1 MFRYLDASDGS
12 FLQKDKDYSRL
23 LKKLNNFTE
32 CLPSEDKELL
42 LKMINEVYYKYQK
55 SILTKSESDTELLL
69 SMLMALVTKQNLEIE
84 RLKKRH
90 LFYVTFLPAL

>member
-1 MFRYLDASDGS
+1 MFRYLDASDDS
-12 FLQKDKDYSRL
+12 FLQKNKDYNRV
-23 LKKLNNFTE
+23 LKKLNNFKE

-69 SMLMALVTKQNLEIE
+69 STLMAIIMEQNLEIR
-84 RLKKRH
+84 RLSAKSSVR
-90 LFYVTFLPAL
+90 YRY

>member
-1 MFRYLDASDGS
+1 MFRYLDASDDS
-12 FLQKDKDYSRL
+12 FLQKNKDYNRV
-23 LKKLNNFTE
+23 LKKFNNFKE

-69 SMLMALVTKQNLEIE
+69 STLMAIIMEQNLEIR
-84 RLKKRH
+84 RLSTKSSVR
-90 LFYVTFLPAL
+90 YCY